1 MTTRVLRF
9 GRLQLRWYWPVA
21 LAVLLTVSG
30 LVRLGWWQL
39 DRATEK
45 IAAQSAYTQ
54 AGNTEATPLSQLPL
68 AGLPYDQQQHQNRRV
83 HLQGRYLDQ
92 QQIFLIYQTFEEQL
106 GFEVLT
112 AFRLEADGRIVL
124 VSRGW
129 SPSTDPGQ
137 LAAMLE
143 PLPGDRQVE
152 GQLYV
157 PAEKEAARSNPS
169 QNRDWPLIRRYV
181 NLDEL
186 APLFDAPLF
195 PYVVRLAP
203 GEAGLLVRHWQ
214 EAVVATERHFSYALQ
229 WFAMAI
235 AVLATALLLASNLR
249 ELLRAARGA
258 P

>member
-1 MTTRVLRF
+1 MTTRVLRI
-9 GRLQLRWYWPVA
+9 GRLQLRWYWPLA
-21 LAVLLTVSG
+21 LAVLLTVAG
-30 LVRLGWWQL
+30 LLRLGLWQL
-39 DRATEK
+39 DRAAEK
-45 IAAQSAYTQ
+45 IAAQSAYAL
-54 AGNTEATPLSQLPL
+54 AGNSEASPLAELPL

-83 HLQGRYLDQ
+83 QLQGRYLDQ

-106 GFEVLT
+106 GFEVLS
-112 AFRLEADGRIVL
+112 AFQLASDGRIVL

-129 SPSTDPGQ
+129 SPSTNPVQ
-137 LAAMLE
+137 LAARLQA
-143 PLPGDRQVE
+143 LPGDRRVE

-157 PAEKEAARSNPS
+157 PTEREAARSNPS
-169 QNRDWPLIRRYV
+169 QNQDWPLIRRYV
-181 NLDEL
+181 NVAEL

-203 GEAGLLVRHWQ
+203 GEEGLLVRHWP

-235 AVLATALLLASNLR
+235 AVLIVSLLLASNLR
-249 ELLRAARGA
+249 QLLRGSGTT